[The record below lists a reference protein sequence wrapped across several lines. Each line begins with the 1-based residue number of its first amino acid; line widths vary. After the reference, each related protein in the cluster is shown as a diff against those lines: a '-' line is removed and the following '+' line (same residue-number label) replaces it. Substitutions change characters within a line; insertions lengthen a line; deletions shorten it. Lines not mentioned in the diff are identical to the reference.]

1 MPKHHAPHAGGIG
14 QAASAVQQHSSE
26 LDCESFLSFLFIL
39 VGVVLP
45 LAVLVWTEPPASL
58 RAWEQRREAAS
69 SADRTGGDGSG
80 SSAGSGASGASGGGS
95 GANGGTPNSS
105 KRRGVWS
112 CAIAAGS
119 RACYLLEAGMRELCG
134 RSWMAP
140 AQPQQAQ
147 RARHTQ
153 RMAATAGAAG
163 PNPSADLELRWSLAG
178 WQRGMAWWLL
188 ISLIWGLCRLHH
200 AVRMAQ

>member
-1 MPKHHAPHAGGIG
+1 M
-14 QAASAVQQHSSE
+14 QQHSPE

-58 RAWEQRREAAS
+58 RAWEQRRQAAS
-69 SADRTGGDGSG
+69 SADRTGGGSDG
-80 SSAGSGASGASGGGS
+80 GASGGGAIGSGGSGS
-95 GANGGTPNSS
+95 GARGSSS
-105 KRRGVWS
+105 KRHGVWS

-140 AQPQQAQ
+140 AQTQQAQ
-147 RARHTQ
+147 RTQHTP
-153 RMAATAGAAG
+153 RTAATAGAHG